1 MGGGVLVVFMLC
13 GGVLLVFVLC
23 GGGFSVNSGG
33 FFVGASGFSDI
44 KFVWKLRIFLRKCEK
59 FVGK

>member
-1 MGGGVLVVFMLC
+1 MGGGVLV
-13 GGVLLVFVLC
+13 VFVLC

-33 FFVGASGFSDI
+33 FFVGAGGFSDI
-44 KFVWKLRIFLRKCEK
+44 KFVWKLRICLRKCEK